1 MDLALLAFSFQ
12 VSKPPAELVSN
23 AYLEAQAEARAAP
36 LVELCLAYGHTGEVP
51 LERLQELESKYAQK
65 A

>member
-1 MDLALLAFSFQ
+1 M
-12 VSKPPAELVSN
+12 SKPPAELVFN

-36 LVELCLAYGHTGEVP
+36 LVELCLAYGRTGEVP